1 MKSLTPI
8 LALFCAL
15 STVVAD
21 DCRPWTWT
29 WDHYD
34 KRADPTEVG
43 IFAAAASSSSTST
56 LKSSSSSISTSTSKS
71 SSSSSSTK
79 GTTTST
85 STTSTMPEVTRAPD
99 RDSPVKP
106 GEINCRNWGETY
118 DGVGYWSCNQL
129 AQDYGIT
136 IEKFWEL
143 NPKLAPDC
151 EGVKEYTQYCVAGC
165 KLRFPPLS

>member
-1 MKSLTPI
+1 
-8 LALFCAL
+8 
-15 STVVAD
+15 
-21 DCRPWTWT
+21 
-29 WDHYD
+29 
-34 KRADPTEVG
+34 
-43 IFAAAASSSSTST
+43 
-56 LKSSSSSISTSTSKS
+56 
-71 SSSSSSTK
+71 
-79 GTTTST
+79 
-85 STTSTMPEVTRAPD
+85 MPEVTRAPD